1 MFSIFTG
8 AYSGIIK
15 IILILS
21 LVGSLYGTYRYKV
34 NQEVNAALT
43 TERVEQ
49 QEKLAAEKEVLIL
62 KKKSTEKSLAEDFS
76 KRQGENDAKIKSLN
90 NTVDSLLNSLQSR
103 PTREVST
110 ADSARDSSAGQ
121 SGAGSTGAG
130 LYRADAEFLV
140 GLAANTETL
149 KLGLIQCYKDYDSVK
164 KNLESYSK
172 Q

>member
-1 MFSIFTG
+1 MLDSLFG
-8 AYSGIIK
+8 GVYSGLIK
-15 IILILS
+15 IALVLA
-21 LVGSLYGTYRYKV
+21 LVGGLYGTYRYKV

-76 KRQGENDAKIKSLN
+76 KRQGENDAKIKNLN
-90 NTVDSLLNSLQSR
+90 ATVSDLLNSLQSR

-121 SGAGSTGAG
+121 SKRGAYPAE
-130 LYRADAEFLV
+130 LFREDAEAFILFGKDAEEV
-140 GLAANTETL
+140 R
-149 KLGLIQCYKDYDSVK
+149 LGLVQCYSDFEAVK
-164 KNLESYSK
+164 KALESFK
-172 Q
+172 